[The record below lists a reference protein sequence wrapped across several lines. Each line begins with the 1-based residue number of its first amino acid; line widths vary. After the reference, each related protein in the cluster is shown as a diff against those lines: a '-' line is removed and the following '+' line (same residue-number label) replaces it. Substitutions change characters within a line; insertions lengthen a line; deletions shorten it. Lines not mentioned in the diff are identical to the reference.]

1 VSVTASGLGSGDGL
15 SFDPAI
21 SGDGRYVV
29 FGSSASDLV
38 SGDTNNAQDV
48 FIRDL
53 QSGTTM
59 LVSVSTNG
67 TSPGNQDSHSPS
79 ISADGRYVLF
89 RSRANNLAPGIFSNE
104 NAFVR
109 DLQLGITRA
118 VVPGGARAPVM
129 TPDGR
134 FVAFGGQTIGVFV
147 WDSETASRV
156 LITSATV
163 VSSMG
168 ISPTGMRLAYVS
180 TIGLSV
186 ADRVANT
193 NWTIAAG
200 PFGSHPGLRF
210 SNDERFLAYASTA
223 AKVPADTNSI
233 HDIYLY
239 DFQTGDHLL
248 VSHSAD
254 GTAALGGASDWP
266 DISADGRF
274 VSYRSAATNIV
285 PNDSNA
291 VPDIFLYDRQT
302 GMNTLL
308 SKSRSGNSSAEA
320 RSLAPVFSGNGRVLL
335 FQSWASDLAAQ
346 DFNQSSDIFAFGLL
360 YATIIPGDTP
370 GEGSTISWPA
380 LPGQTYRVQYKDDL
394 DAAIWQDVNG
404 TVTIVGNTGFLTDLA
419 PSAGQRFYRVTTD

>member
-1 VSVTASGLGSGDGL
+1 VNEDQDGFGAGVRPAAAPHLIADGRIVAYECADANLVEHDRNRATDIFVRDLETSFSELISARHPDLATVSPNAISSLSAFSASADGYRIAFSSEADNLVANDTNQCRDVFVRDLLAGTNLLVSVTASGLGSGDGL

-104 NAFVR
+104 TAFVR

-254 GTAALGGASDWP
+254 STAVRSLRRLPVSTSGGSSP
-266 DISADGRF
+266 ISLA
-274 VSYRSAATNIV
+274 VSRSSAA
-285 PNDSNA
+285 
-291 VPDIFLYDRQT
+291 
-302 GMNTLL
+302 
-308 SKSRSGNSSAEA
+308 
-320 RSLAPVFSGNGRVLL
+320 RV
-335 FQSWASDLAAQ
+335 
-346 DFNQSSDIFAFGLL
+346 
-360 YATIIPGDTP
+360 
-370 GEGSTISWPA
+370 
-380 LPGQTYRVQYKDDL
+380 
-394 DAAIWQDVNG
+394 
-404 TVTIVGNTGFLTDLA
+404 
-419 PSAGQRFYRVTTD
+419 GQRR